1 MVNLTPPTQQT
12 IIFSDLDG
20 TLLDHNSYEIDP
32 AKATLSKL
40 VERNIPIIFATS
52 KTRAELNNLKSYFG
66 FFHGAIIENGAALE
80 IGEHSLLNHL
90 RSNSPIV
97 LSKNIKTISKVIDTM
112 PLTLR
117 GSIRTIF
124 DYSLN
129 DICALTNLSQENM
142 KLALTREYSLPF
154 VYLGNDLP
162 EIVTYVRE
170 MGLDITKGGRF
181 YHLIE
186 RSVKKSLAISWL
198 IDNLKRQCSNKQF
211 TTIAIG
217 DGENDLC
224 MFEVVD
230 KSILIPN
237 KATQIDKKK
246 LAGLNYIQAKDEGP
260 KGWASAVEKIIFKRE
275 EK

>member
-1 MVNLTPPTQQT
+1 
-12 IIFSDLDG
+12 
-20 TLLDHNSYEIDP
+20 
-32 AKATLSKL
+32 
-40 VERNIPIIFATS
+40 
-52 KTRAELNNLKSYFG
+52 
-66 FFHGAIIENGAALE
+66 
-80 IGEHSLLNHL
+80 
-90 RSNSPIV
+90 
-97 LSKNIKTISKVIDTM
+97 M

-162 EIVTYVRE
+162 EIVTFVRE
-170 MGLDITKGGRF
+170 LGLDITKGGRF

-246 LAGLNYIQAKDEGP
+246 LAGLNYIKAKYEGP
-260 KGWASAVEKIIFKRE
+260 KGWASAVEKIIFK
-275 EK
+275 